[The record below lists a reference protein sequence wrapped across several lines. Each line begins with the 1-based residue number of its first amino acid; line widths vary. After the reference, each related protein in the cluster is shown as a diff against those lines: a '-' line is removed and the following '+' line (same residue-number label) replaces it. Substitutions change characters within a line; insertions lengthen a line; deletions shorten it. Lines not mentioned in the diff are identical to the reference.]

1 VRAAFTLIEL
11 LVVIAIIAI
20 LIGLLLPAVQKVREA
35 AARTQSSN
43 NLKQISLAEHSHASA
58 LDDKFTPGFGSYS
71 TGGQINPWTV
81 WILPYI
87 EQDNLYKLVSTGT
100 PTATTTPVKTYFAP
114 GDPSSSSSQP
124 LTSYAGNLIVLNPGQ
139 ATLPTAAPWSV
150 GCANLKSTFVDGTSN
165 TVVFMERYAISA
177 MPTTNT
183 QHPWYGT
190 TPGQVLLMGSAGVPQ
205 PKPALGAAQEAL
217 AQGMSAGGCQV
228 GLADG
233 SVRTVTTSVSV
244 GTWTNACNPSDGT
257 VLGNDW

>member
-1 VRAAFTLIEL
+1 VRAALTLIEL

-43 NLKQISLAEHSHASA
+43 NLKQISLAQHSHASA

-87 EQDNLYKLVSTGT
+87 EQDNVFKLATVSA
-100 PTATTTPVKTYFAP
+100 TAGTTPIKTYFAP
-114 GDPSSSSSQP
+114 GDPSNSSSNAY
-124 LTSYAGNLIVLNPGQ
+124 TSYAGNLLTLNPGGTVPG
-139 ATLPTAAPWSV
+139 AS
-150 GCANLKSTFVDGTSN
+150 CANLKSTFVDGTSN
-165 TVVFMERYAISA
+165 TVVFMERYAATTVSV
-177 MPTTNT
+177 PTGGSP
-183 QHPWYGT
+183 HLWYTT
-190 TPGQVLLMGSAGVPQ
+190 TPTHVLLTASVGVPQ
-205 PKPALGAAQEAL
+205 PKPALNAANDTL

-233 SVRTVTTSVSV
+233 SVRTVTSSVSL